1 MVWGKAGSTTVN
13 SGDDCDITSMTA
25 STTSQIITSVITS
38 GNTYGRLLFNDD
50 SGTGSGVYNRRGN
63 SNGGTTFT
71 GRMTEIENTHDT
83 ATDKFTVSYV
93 CDVSGEDKLQILSY
107 VDNGTDGANSP
118 NRMEFVFK
126 YSPTSAST
134 ITRVDL
140 FNTTSG
146 DFTTGTN
153 LTVLGSDITTVA
165 VVDAKVQNG
174 AIFEETDTNKH
185 YLLDDG
191 TWTEI

>member
-1 MVWGKAGSTTVN
+1 MVWGKAGSTTVS

-25 STTSQIITSVITS
+25 STFNQIITNVITS
-38 GNTYGRLLFNDD
+38 GNTFGRLRYNDD
-50 SGTGSGVYNRRGN
+50 SGNLYHRRGS
-63 SNGGTTFT
+63 SNGGSDFT
-71 GRMTEIENTHDT
+71 GQATEIENTHDT
-83 ATDKFTVSYV
+83 VTDKLTVSYLY
-93 CDVSGEDKLQILSY
+93 DISGEEKLQILFY
-107 VDNGTDGANSP
+107 MDNATNGAGNAP

-126 YSPTSAST
+126 YVPASATT

-140 FNTTSG
+140 FNTASG

-153 LTVLGSDITTVA
+153 LTVLGSDMTPA
-165 VVDAKVQNG
+165 AAVDAKVQNG

-191 TWTEI
+191 TWTEL